1 MNARVAQELLKVLQ
15 RVGLEIGRILVQRHG
30 QYGLD
35 LDIKIQGRL
44 DHQEVCP
51 WRHADHHVHLRV
63 GQVRLELGDKR
74 RDGVLEAR
82 EFRGVEIPVTRYPH
96 DEWGISLH
104 VRSKLIQHGSRR
116 YGSARQIVRPASRSA
131 KTAASV
137 GREFYRSAVR
147 VASRRSTREVY
158 SDVIRSL
165 IEANYSVADITLPVV
180 ASLCRF
186 EPVSTH
192 QTKSA
197 TCSCPAKPLRIAA
210 GRSRLRQ
217 LRDHGNTGCTRY
229 ICSRTRR

>member
-1 MNARVAQELLKVLQ
+1 MNARGAPELLKVLK

-74 RDGVLEAR
+74 RNGVLEAR

-96 DEWGISLH
+96 DEWGISLP

-147 VASRRSTREVY
+147 VASRRSTGEVY
-158 SDVIRSL
+158 SDVIRSFAHL
-165 IEANYSVADITLPVV
+165 LKRTI
-180 ASLCRF
+180 
-186 EPVSTH
+186 
-192 QTKSA
+192 Q
-197 TCSCPAKPLRIAA
+197 
-210 GRSRLRQ
+210 
-217 LRDHGNTGCTRY
+217 
-229 ICSRTRR
+229 SRTSRFL

>member
-15 RVGLEIGRILVQRHG
+15 RVGLEIGRILVQRQA

-35 LDIKIQGRL
+35 LYIKIQGRL
-44 DHQEVCP
+44 DHQEGCP
-51 WRHADHHVHLRV
+51 WRHADHHAHLRV
-63 GQVRLELGDKR
+63 GQIRLELGDER
-74 RDGVLEAR
+74 RNGVLEAR

-147 VASRRSTREVY
+147 VASRR
-158 SDVIRSL
+158 
-165 IEANYSVADITLPVV
+165 
-180 ASLCRF
+180 F

-192 QTKSA
+192 HLNKWAYEGHNGLRVCRHA
-197 TCSCPAKPLRIAA
+197 TA
-210 GRSRLRQ
+210 
-217 LRDHGNTGCTRY
+217 
-229 ICSRTRR
+229 CSRFTFGFACCRTSHRSY